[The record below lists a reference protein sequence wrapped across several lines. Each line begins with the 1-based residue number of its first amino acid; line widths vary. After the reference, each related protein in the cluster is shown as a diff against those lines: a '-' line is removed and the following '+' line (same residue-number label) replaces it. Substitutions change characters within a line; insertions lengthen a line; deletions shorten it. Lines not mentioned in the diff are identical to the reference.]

1 MKRKKE
7 KFPNIVGETAEI
19 FCSERTPLPWVRG
32 KIVEGAE
39 HLVTIE
45 TPEGE
50 RISCNKL
57 RLELYREVVYRKSR
71 FDIKFL
77 MLKTLKALLA

>member
-1 MKRKKE
+1 MKNSR
-7 KFPNIVGETAEI
+7 FPNKIGETAEI
-19 FCSERTPLPWVRG
+19 FCPERKAEWVRG
-32 KIVEGAE
+32 RIVKGVE

-45 TPEGE
+45 TAEGE

-77 MLKTLKALLA
+77 VLKTLKALLA